1 MSEFMVISPHTKDEC
16 LSMLDSIAEKGNDT
30 LGKWEFSCMAGDH
43 TGYELIKADSS
54 SDALREVPDLVRS
67 KARAVE
73 VKSFTKE
80 QIKSLHSHN

>member
-16 LSMLDSIAEKGNDT
+16 LSMLDSIAEKGSDI
-30 LGKWEFSCMAGDH
+30 LGKWEFGCMTGDH
-43 TGYELIKADSS
+43 TGYELTKAKSG
-54 SDALREVPDLVRS
+54 SDALKEVPDLVRS

-73 VKSFTKE
+73 VTSFTKD